1 MRMRVEYGVF
11 MCNIGLGDMGKKE
24 REKEKISKRNLG
36 DAGFPMSA
44 VQQMQK
50 EESAIVIPALIFNRH
65 LGVQRTAAIE
75 ISVRRYDMSA
85 NKRETMMEIEKARCV
100 FRCGEPYF

>member
-44 VQQMQK
+44 VQRRD
-50 EESAIVIPALIFNRH
+50 ESRKKKL
-65 LGVQRTAAIE
+65 
-75 ISVRRYDMSA
+75 
-85 NKRETMMEIEKARCV
+85 
-100 FRCGEPYF
+100 

>member
-1 MRMRVEYGVF
+1 MPVSPCQRYNEGTKAERRNPPKE
-11 MCNIGLGDMGKKE
+11 KKE
-24 REKEKISKRNLG
+24 TL
-36 DAGFPMSA
+36 
-44 VQQMQK
+44 
-50 EESAIVIPALIFNRH
+50 IVTAATIANRH